1 MSEPSRSPSHASLGE
16 RERASG
22 STASS
27 ARPTAVVFDLGN
39 VLIRWDP
46 HPAVA
51 AGVGEHEA
59 ARFLAADDFD
69 FGAWNHQQDAG
80 RTWDEAED
88 DLRRTHPHWSEHAA
102 AYRANFEHSL
112 RGPLEDNVAVLE
124 DLHRAG
130 VPVFALTNWSA
141 ELFPVALERF
151 GFLGLFDDIVV
162 SGAEQVAKPDA
173 AVFEVLR
180 QRVGRPLDECV
191 FIDDSPRNAA
201 AAEQAGL
208 DAVLYRE
215 GDSLREALRTRGL
228 PV

>member
-1 MSEPSRSPSHASLGE
+1 MSDPSRSPRQASLGE
-16 RERASG
+16 REKASE
-22 STASS
+22 STPGR
-27 ARPTAVVFDLGN
+27 RPSAVVFDLGN

-51 AGVGEHEA
+51 AGVGDEEA
-59 ARFLAADDFD
+59 ARFLAAEDFD
-69 FGAWNHQQDAG
+69 FGAWNHEQDAG
-80 RTWDEAED
+80 RPWDDAEQELD
-88 DLRRTHPHWSEHAA
+88 RTHPHWSEHAA

-151 GFLGLFDDIVV
+151 GFLALFDDIVV

-173 AVFEVLR
+173 EVFEVLR
-180 QRVGRPLDECV
+180 RRVGRPLE
-191 FIDDSPRNAA
+191 
-201 AAEQAGL
+201 E
-208 DAVLYRE
+208 
-215 GDSLREALRTRGL
+215 
-228 PV
+228 